1 MIVYSNFKFSN
12 LKDMLSFYKLSNDN
26 VRKLIYLKGIKVNDE
41 LVNNVDYKLNKHDL
55 IYIDELLIKQN
66 KYVPYKYDIEI
77 LYEDNDIVLVNKPA
91 FMLVHPDGNTNET
104 LVNALSYYYKDQD
117 VIFEHLHRLDF
128 ETSGIVMF
136 SKNILAHSYLVS
148 LFEERKITKKYICL
162 CHGYFQNKE
171 GFIDKAIGK
180 DRHSNNKQIIYK
192 DGKSAYTK
200 YKVIENA
207 KISKLEVE
215 IKGGRKHQIRVHM
228 AHIKHPLCG
237 DKLYGIKDNF
247 DALCLKFVYIKFVH
261 PRTLKEFDYKLE
273 SEI

>member
-41 LVNNVDYKLNKHDL
+41 LVNNVDYKLNKYDL
-55 IYIDELLIKQN
+55 IYINESLIKQN

-136 SKNILAHSYLVS
+136 SKNILAY
-148 LFEERKITKKYICL
+148 
-162 CHGYFQNKE
+162 
-171 GFIDKAIGK
+171 
-180 DRHSNNKQIIYK
+180 
-192 DGKSAYTK
+192 
-200 YKVIENA
+200 
-207 KISKLEVE
+207 
-215 IKGGRKHQIRVHM
+215 HQM
-228 AHIKHPLCG
+228 HIKNCNLR
-237 DKLYGIKDNF
+237 L
-247 DALCLKFVYIKFVH
+247 LKVTNRPIS
-261 PRTLKEFDYKLE
+261 TSDYFTQK
-273 SEI
+273 

>member
-41 LVNNVDYKLNKHDL
+41 IVNNVDYKLNKYDL
-55 IYIDELLIKQN
+55 IYINESLIKQN

-171 GFIDKAIGK
+171 GFIDKPIGK
-180 DRHSNNKQIIYK
+180 DRHSNNKQIVYK

-247 DALCLKFVYIKFVH
+247 DSLCLKFVYIKFVH
-261 PRTLKEFDYKLE
+261 PRTLKEFEYKLE